1 MKKKRIKYVFIA
13 LIVAIVS
20 ICFYEVH
27 ISYNNLTTTNYTIS
41 SNKINNDVNMVI
53 LSDLHENNFG
63 ENNKELINSIK
74 KHGPYIVIAPKI
86 AIPHAQEGHGVN
98 ETAICFM
105 KTNTPVSFGEGE
117 EYDAQLFFVLASIDN
132 EVHLKNLTKMVEL
145 ISDEETVE
153 KLLEAQSVED
163 LKKLV

>member
-1 MKKKRIKYVFIA
+1 M
-13 LIVAIVS
+13 L
-20 ICFYEVH
+20 
-27 ISYNNLTTTNYTIS
+27 
-41 SNKINNDVNMVI
+41 
-53 LSDLHENNFG
+53 
-63 ENNKELINSIK
+63 KELIEKGRYSFHDGFDNWEDAVKAACAPLEKEKVIEKEYADLIINSIK

-117 EYDAQLFFVLASIDN
+117 EYDAQLFFVLASVDN

-153 KLLEAQSVED
+153 KLLEAQSVEE

>member
-1 MKKKRIKYVFIA
+1 
-13 LIVAIVS
+13 
-20 ICFYEVH
+20 
-27 ISYNNLTTTNYTIS
+27 
-41 SNKINNDVNMVI
+41 
-53 LSDLHENNFG
+53 
-63 ENNKELINSIK
+63 
-74 KHGPYIVIAPKI
+74 
-86 AIPHAQEGHGVN
+86 
-98 ETAICFM
+98 M

-117 EYDAQLFFVLASIDN
+117 EYDAQLFFVLASVDN

>member
-1 MKKKRIKYVFIA
+1 MCSLRKRKVIEKEYA
-13 LIVAIVS
+13 DLI
-20 ICFYEVH
+20 
-27 ISYNNLTTTNYTIS
+27 
-41 SNKINNDVNMVI
+41 
-53 LSDLHENNFG
+53 
-63 ENNKELINSIK
+63 INSIK

-117 EYDAQLFFVLASIDN
+117 EYDAQLFFVLASVDN